1 MDEKLRLGKML
12 VESNLLTEE
21 QLKMAMD
28 FQKSVGG
35 KLGAIIVKLG
45 FIEDQTL
52 TNFVARQQGIP
63 VVNLD
68 ELVIPENLVKRV
80 PRKMIEKHHVVP
92 IRFHDGVLTI
102 AMSDPFDYEAIEEL
116 QLAVDYRIE
125 MQLAGRSQIL
135 KAIHEIFNREEAV
148 PSVKEK
154 SKDQLLKDL
163 EGGRAGVGESRFTPA
178 QLLEALVPLL
188 MQKGII
194 TEEELLRKARELEA
208 VRER

>member
-1 MDEKLRLGKML
+1 ML
-12 VESNLLTEE
+12 VESNLLTDE

-63 VVNLD
+63 VVNLE

-80 PRKMIEKHHVVP
+80 PRKLIEKHHVVP

-125 MQLAGRSQIL
+125 MHLAGRSQIL
-135 KAIHEIFNREEAV
+135 KTIHEIFNREEAV

-163 EGGRAGVGESRFTPA
+163 EGGRTGVSEGRFTPA

-188 MQKGII
+188 VQKGIV
-194 TEEELLRKARELEA
+194 TEEELFRKARELEA

>member
-1 MDEKLRLGKML
+1 MEEKVQLGEML
-12 VESNLLTEE
+12 VESNLLSRE

-52 TNFVARQQGIP
+52 TNFIARQQGFP

-68 ELVIPENLVKRV
+68 ELVVPETLVRRLPK
-80 PRKMIEKHHVVP
+80 KLIEKHHVVP

-102 AMSDPFDYEAIEEL
+102 ATSDPFDYEAIEEI
-116 QLAVDYRIE
+116 QLAIDQRVE
-125 MQLAGRSQIL
+125 MVLAPRSHIL
-135 KAIHEIFNREEAV
+135 RTIHDVLYKEPA
-148 PSVKEK
+148 PPPVKEK

-163 EGGRAGVGESRFTPA
+163 EAGGEKISREALFD
-178 QLLEALVPLL
+178 ALVPLL
-188 MQKGII
+188 IAKGVI
-194 TEEELLRKARELEA
+194 TQDELVRKARDIEGQ
-208 VRER
+208 RER